1 MAIYT
6 LLEHKDKV
14 FIKINK
20 GVVLRHSQDKFV
32 QSPYEYSEWAG
43 RASRLRA
50 LRALR
55 LRGPGTFPGAKQS
68 PAPAPD
74 SQVK

>member
-50 LRALR
+50 LR